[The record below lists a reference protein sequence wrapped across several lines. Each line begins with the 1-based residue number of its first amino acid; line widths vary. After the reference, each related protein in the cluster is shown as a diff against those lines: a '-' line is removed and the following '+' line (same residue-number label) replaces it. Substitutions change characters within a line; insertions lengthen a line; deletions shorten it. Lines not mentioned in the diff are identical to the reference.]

1 MASTMKCNKC
11 SERLKRLIAES
22 DGSVQEVICDHII
35 DFDAPT
41 DTSSNISIL
50 TRQQRKRKFLSSR
63 EFNNLADDK
72 SKLRIAPIQKWRSLV
87 VGDVYRIVKVHDK
100 SVTIDGVD
108 QIAHYAEFEAKNEQL
123 INVWLTSIIYEDILL
138 NDRGLTNID
147 LYRYVREL
155 NVDNFRGVFMRDGL
169 PNVSHHKECGIVNF
183 NTSHEPGSHWVCY
196 FRDDRRRIY
205 FDSFGQ
211 RTLYE
216 VQKYLKNKKEYEMGK
231 SVIQRNTDIVQH
243 TNTHVCGHLCLFV
256 LTSLMREHLSFQ
268 DVLNKLNDGYTQN
281 DW

>member
-35 DFDAPT
+35 NFDAST

-100 SVTIDGVD
+100 SVTINGVD

-123 INVWLTSIIYEDILL
+123 VNVWLTPIIYEDIL
-138 NDRGLTNID
+138 TNN
-147 LYRYVREL
+147 LAPG
-155 NVDNFRGVFMRDGL
+155 NVFLKPLGRKKSMESGNEYHDFVIVVD
-169 PNVSHHKECGIVNF
+169 KE
-183 NTSHEPGSHWVCY
+183 
-196 FRDDRRRIY
+196 
-205 FDSFGQ
+205 
-211 RTLYE
+211 
-216 VQKYLKNKKEYEMGK
+216 
-231 SVIQRNTDIVQH
+231 
-243 TNTHVCGHLCLFV
+243 
-256 LTSLMREHLSFQ
+256 
-268 DVLNKLNDGYTQN
+268 
-281 DW
+281 